1 MAAMTDSLKDKAIF
15 MGATLG
21 WFAVVM
27 QFVLMMQNRV
37 ELLTETTIRFF
48 SYFTILTNCLVALY
62 FSVLW
67 YKKPISLFTRFE
79 KPGFLT
85 ATTLYI
91 TMVGAV
97 YQLVLRGIWE
107 PTGMQRIVDELL
119 HSVIPVYVMVF
130 WIAYE
135 NKKDISWKFI
145 PSWLLY
151 PMCYLVF
158 ILFRGNLSGF
168 YPYPFVNV
176 PELGLEKVLINSG
189 VLVFAFLLLAFIFV
203 WIGKQLKSKTPNN
216 TTPDF

>member
-1 MAAMTDSLKDKAIF
+1 MMEKLQHKAVFVGAAI
-15 MGATLG
+15 G
-21 WFAVVM
+21 WFAVIL

-37 ELLTETTIRFF
+37 ESLTETTIRFF
-48 SYFTILTNCLVALY
+48 SLFTILTNCLVALY

-67 YKKPISLFTRFE
+67 YQKPRSLVSRFE

-91 TMVGAV
+91 TVVGAV

-107 PTGMQRIVDELL
+107 PTGMQSVIDELL
-119 HSVIPVYVMVF
+119 HSVIPIYVIVF
-130 WIAYE
+130 WMAYE
-135 NKKDISWKFI
+135 NKKAVSWKAI

-151 PMCYLVF
+151 PLFYLVY
-158 ILFRGNLSGF
+158 ILFRGRLSGF

-176 PELGLEKVLINSG
+176 HVLGLEKVLVNSG
-189 VLVFAFLLLAFIFV
+189 ILVLVFMVLAVAFVGLGKLLAKV
-203 WIGKQLKSKTPNN
+203 KKPNN

>member
-1 MAAMTDSLKDKAIF
+1 MTGSLKDKAIF
-15 MGATLG
+15 FGAAVG

-37 ELLTETTIRFF
+37 ESLTETTIRFF
-48 SYFTILTNCLVALY
+48 SYFTILTNCLVILY
-62 FSVLW
+62 FTVIW
-67 YKKPISLFTRFE
+67 HKKPSFLLTRFE

-85 ATTLYI
+85 AITLYI
-91 TMVGAV
+91 TTVSLT
-97 YQLVLRGIWE
+97 YQFLLRGIWE

-119 HSVIPVYVMVF
+119 HSVIPIYVVVF

-135 NKKDISWKFI
+135 NKKEVAWKAI

-151 PMCYLVF
+151 PLVYLIY
-158 ILFRGNLSGF
+158 ILFRGSISGF

-176 PELGLEKVLINSG
+176 TELGMAKVLINSSFL
-189 VLVFAFLLLAFIFV
+189 VLGFVLLSLIFV
-203 WIGKQLKSKTPNN
+203 GIGKSIKTKTPKN